1 MLPPNAFC
9 RNSRLGG
16 RNKIGGFMN
25 LLQIDSSARASS
37 ESRKLTAHFVRD
49 WKAEHPSGTV
59 TERDLATTPLPHIT
73 DHWSATYGD
82 PAKLTPEQRQYL
94 AVSDELIDELRAADI
109 VVIGAP
115 MYNHMIS
122 WELKAW
128 IDQVVRVGKTIT
140 FDATG
145 LKGQL
150 GGKKAVVI
158 TARGGSYP
166 DGSPR
171 AAMDFQGPYLLHIL
185 KTLGFSDVTFI
196 HAENLKGAQIDS
208 SRASAAEAIHKAIV
222 AYADAESRELSVSL
236 QY

>member
-1 MLPPNAFC
+1 
-9 RNSRLGG
+9 
-16 RNKIGGFMN
+16 MN
-25 LLQIDSSARASS
+25 LLHIDSSARASS
-37 ESRKLTAHFVRD
+37 ESRKLTARFVQE
-49 WKAEHPSGTV
+49 WKLENPTGTV

-94 AVSDELIDELRAADI
+94 TISDELIEELRAADT

-128 IDQVVRVGKTIT
+128 IDQIMRMGKTIVY
-140 FDATG
+140 DAAGPKG
-145 LKGQL
+145 LL

-166 DGSPR
+166 AGSSR
-171 AAMDFQGPYLLHIL
+171 AAVDFQGPYLRHIL
-185 KTLGFSDVTFI
+185 TTLGFSDVTFI
-196 HAENLKGAQIDS
+196 HAENLKGAQAES
-208 SRASAAEAIHKAIV
+208 ARADAAAAIHSTIKAH
-222 AYADAESRELSVSL
+222 ADTESRELAVTL